1 MNDFYARQLKNS
13 AQQLYF
19 WLLSAA
25 QAIKDGDSAVY
36 CALTAAEYAAKIDQ
50 WVARLDERGES
61 DIDWET
67 IAKDAYNAAK
77 AELNKGE

>member
-1 MNDFYARQLKNS
+1 MDNFYMKQLKNN
-13 AQQLYF
+13 AEQLYF

-25 QAIKDGDSAVY
+25 QAIQKGESATF
-36 CALTAAEYAAKIDQ
+36 CTLTAAEYAAKIDQ
-50 WVARLDERGES
+50 WAAHLDERGD